1 MPLKLV
7 IVYATKFVGIA
18 SEVLRQGSTRVAEK
32 ATKVGV
38 TEGQFVSFARSV
50 AVYTPMFAI
59 EFDPS
64 VIVPAVTVKNE

>member
-38 TEGQFVSFARSV
+38 TEG
-50 AVYTPMFAI
+50 
-59 EFDPS
+59 
-64 VIVPAVTVKNE
+64 

>member
-1 MPLKLV
+1 MRGPHNSRTLAAVEAVSVAGAKNWDVAMPLKLV

-38 TEGQFVSFARSV
+38 TEG
-50 AVYTPMFAI
+50 
-59 EFDPS
+59 
-64 VIVPAVTVKNE
+64 